1 MKIAINLVARYVLD
15 ELIKYLFLLYILI
28 KSASI
33 FQKSAEILTMND
45 ENLYVLLSQLM
56 VNVKNGNGAV
66 NITN

>member
-1 MKIAINLVARYVLD
+1 M
-15 ELIKYLFLLYILI
+15 FLLYILI

-33 FQKSAEILTMND
+33 FQKSAEIFTMND
-45 ENLYVLLSQLM
+45 ENLYILLSQLM